1 MLLATRLYEKGQPI
15 YDTLFFEQN
24 VKFQYPLTSL
34 LPLIALQK
42 MGLSEDRFLGLV
54 GAFSWLAVLAAVG
67 IGVAIFFKLRGRT
80 GLVAG
85 LSIFIAGVSFY
96 PHVKG
101 YALGQIQTF
110 LTMFFVIACYCWL
123 RGKEAAAGV
132 LLGLMALVKPQYA
145 VVLIW
150 FALRKRFQALG
161 ASLIVMVGG
170 FAAGLALFGWRE
182 QMKYLDVIEYAGRRG
197 HGYYPNLSFNGLANR
212 LFFNDPS
219 LEFDPLKYAP
229 YHPGVYAI
237 TLLTSV
243 ILIGLALWYPFAPKL
258 RGGLADF
265 CAIALASTAASPIA
279 WEHHYGVLFPAF
291 ILLAVTA
298 VTRREW
304 VLLAIAY
311 VLVANSWSP
320 FNAVANI
327 PILNLLQSVS
337 LAGVLM
343 VFALLLNQ
351 RREPV

>member
-1 MLLATRLYEKGQPI
+1 M
-15 YDTLFFEQN
+15 
-24 VKFQYPLTSL
+24 
-34 LPLIALQK
+34 
-42 MGLSEDRFLGLV
+42 
-54 GAFSWLAVLAAVG
+54 
-67 IGVAIFFKLRGRT
+67 
-80 GLVAG
+80 VAG
-85 LSIFIAGVSFY
+85 LAIFIAGVSFY

-304 VLLAIAY
+304 MLLAIAY

-343 VFALLLNQ
+343 VFALLLNK
-351 RREPV
+351 RGEPVWWSQNCC